1 MLYRE
6 PLSPYPS
13 ARRGSPE
20 PGAPGVPS
28 QKEMGAASV
37 VIHNYGPLVMHF
49 GAAEDL
55 PAIIASLSPTSP
67 ANPCQH
73 SSTETVPPREPS
85 EPFGETGAP
94 PQLPHPPTAERD

>member
-20 PGAPGVPS
+20 PGVSGVPT
-28 QKEMGAASV
+28 QMEMGAASV
-37 VIHNYGPLVMHF
+37 VIHNYGPLILNF
-49 GAAEDL
+49 NSTEDL
-55 PAIIASLSPTSP
+55 PAIIASLSPASP
-67 ANPCQH
+67 ANPCLG
-73 SSTETVPPREPS
+73 SSTETMPAREPS
-85 EPFGETGAP
+85 APFGETGAP